1 MARLNFLLTLIL
13 TVLALVAVTA
23 QHRARSAFQALE
35 SAEQHARA
43 LEEEYSQLQLEM
55 STWAQHGRIERIAS
69 ERLRMHLPAPEAMI
83 QAGGGL

>member
-43 LEEEYSQLQLEM
+43 L
-55 STWAQHGRIERIAS
+55 
-69 ERLRMHLPAPEAMI
+69 
-83 QAGGGL
+83 